1 MEIYQSNSHKS
12 KELAN
17 EQPVEEKKKVEKVVV
32 GQVKVKKKGG
42 LGKVFRNIVSE
53 DAKDVKTYLIS
64 DIVIPTIKKTI
75 TDTVDMI
82 LYGGS
87 RKNRSVTSRV
97 SYRSFY
103 DEPRSRDVREPVTT
117 VGYNYDDIII
127 PTRGE
132 AEEVLSGMND
142 ILDRY
147 QIVSVADLYD
157 LVGLTGNY
165 TDNKYG
171 WTNLRDADV
180 QRVRDGYMLKLP
192 RALPI
197 K

>member
-87 RKNRSVTSRV
+87 RKNRLATSRV